1 LKTKIK
7 KYSYLI
13 RPLIILLDIVFINFI
28 IYYFRPKE
36 FLGIQFS
43 IYITIFWLI
52 ISYFTKFYN
61 VFRYTHVL
69 RILSLL
75 GAQFFIFIL
84 SFFAYF
90 SIFKEGE
97 VVSKQSNIIFSILF
111 VISTSKFL
119 SFFLLKIYRSS
130 GKNFRTVIVIGDNK
144 SAKDIVSIFNDK
156 QYLGYRFRG
165 YFSDNNKLFKYRLG
179 SVNDGLIFSRE
190 NNIDEIYCEANS
202 VSSLQLKEIINFSDE
217 NKIQVRLIPE
227 NKVIYSKNF
236 TKEYFGT
243 IPILKPKKLPFEM
256 FETHLIKRCFDIIF
270 SILIFILLLSW
281 LLPILWV
288 VVKIDSRGPFFFKQK
303 RDGINGE
310 QFYCYKIRS
319 MRVNSISDQTS
330 TVKNDFRITKI
341 GYFLRKTSL
350 DELPQFFNVL
360 RGEMSVV
367 GPRPHINIQT
377 KNYISNIDNY
387 LTRNSVKPGIT
398 GLAQVS
404 GYRGE
409 VKKKSD
415 IVNRVRLDIFY
426 IENWSFLLDVKIILM
441 TIFNV
446 FKGQEN
452 AY

>member
-1 LKTKIK
+1 MKTKIK
-7 KYSYLI
+7 KYSHLI
-13 RPLIILLDIVFINFI
+13 KPLIILFDIIFINLI
-28 IYYFRPKE
+28 LYYFSSKE
-36 FLGIQFS
+36 SLGLHLS
-43 IYITIFWLI
+43 GYCTILWLTT
-52 ISYFTKFYN
+52 SYFTKFYN
-61 VFRYTHVL
+61 VYRYTHVL

-75 GAQFFIFIL
+75 GGQFFIFIIA
-84 SFFAYF
+84 FFAYF

-97 VVSKQSNIIFSILF
+97 VISKQSNIVYFILLGISI
-111 VISTSKFL
+111 TKFF

-130 GKNFRTVIVIGDNK
+130 GKNFRTVIVIGDSN
-144 SAKDIVSIFNDK
+144 SAQEIVSVFNEE

-165 YFSDNNKLFKYRLG
+165 YFSDNEKLLKERSG
-179 SVNDGLIFSRE
+179 NINEGLIFSRE
-190 NNIDEIYCEANS
+190 NNIDEIYCEVNS
-202 VSSLQLKEIINFSDE
+202 VDPPQLKEIIDFSKE
-217 NKIQVRLIPE
+217 NKIEFRLIPE
-227 NKVIYSKNF
+227 NKAIYSKNF

-256 FETHLIKRCFDIIF
+256 IETHFVKRCFDIVF
-270 SILIFILLLSW
+270 SMLVITLLLSW

-319 MRVNSISDQTS
+319 MRVNTISDQTS

-341 GYFLRKTSL
+341 GYFLRKTSI

-446 FKGQEN
+446 FKGEEN

>member
-1 LKTKIK
+1 MKTKIK

-84 SFFAYF
+84 AFFAYF

-319 MRVNSISDQTS
+319 MRVNTISDQTS

>member
-84 SFFAYF
+84 AFFAYF

-319 MRVNSISDQTS
+319 MRVNTISDQTS

-341 GYFLRKTSL
+341 GYFLRKTSI

>member
-1 LKTKIK
+1 MKTKIK

-13 RPLIILLDIVFINFI
+13 RPLIILFDIIFINLI
-28 IYYFRPKE
+28 LYYFSPNE
-36 FLGIQFS
+36 FLGLQFS
-43 IYITIFWLI
+43 IYSTILWLS

-61 VFRYTHVL
+61 VYRYTHIL

-84 SFFAYF
+84 AFFAYF

-97 VVSKQSNIIFSILF
+97 VISKQSNIIYSTLL
-111 VISTSKFL
+111 VISTTKFFY
-119 SFFLLKIYRSS
+119 FFLLKIYRSS

-144 SAKDIVSIFNDK
+144 SAQDVVSIFNDK
-156 QYLGYRFRG
+156 QYLGYRFSG
-165 YFSDNNKLFKYRLG
+165 YFSDNKKSLKHRLG
-179 SVNDGLIFSRE
+179 SINEGLVFSRE
-190 NNIDEIYCEANS
+190 NNIDEIYCEVNS
-202 VSSLQLKEIINFSDE
+202 VSPLQLKQIINFSNE
-217 NKIQVRLIPE
+217 NKIEVRLIPE

-256 FETHLIKRCFDIIF
+256 IETHLIKRCFDIVF
-270 SILIFILLLSW
+270 SILIFSLVLLW
-281 LLPILWV
+281 LLPILWF

-303 RDGINGE
+303 RDGMNGN
-310 QFYCYKIRS
+310 QFYCFKIRS
-319 MRVNSISDQTS
+319 MKINAVSDQIS
-330 TVKNDFRITKI
+330 ASKNDDRITKI
-341 GYFLRKTSL
+341 GHLLRKTSL

-360 RGEMSVV
+360 IGDMSIV
-367 GPRPHINIQT
+367 GPRPHMNIQT
-377 KNYISNIDNY
+377 KKYISNIDNY

-409 VKKKSD
+409 VKKNSD
-415 IVNRVRLDIFY
+415 IVNRVRFDIFY
-426 IENWSFLLDVKIILM
+426 IENWSFLLDIKIILL
-441 TIFNV
+441 TIFNM
-446 FKGQEN
+446 FKVQDN

>member
-1 LKTKIK
+1 MKTKIK

-52 ISYFTKFYN
+52 ISYFTNFYN
-61 VFRYTHVL
+61 VFRYTHIL

-75 GAQFFIFIL
+75 VPQFFIFIL
-84 SFFAYF
+84 AFFAYF
-90 SIFKEGE
+90 SIFREGE

-111 VISTSKFL
+111 VIATTKFL
-119 SFFLLKIYRSS
+119 YFFLLKIYRSS

-281 LLPILWV
+281 LFPILWV

-426 IENWSFLLDVKIILM
+426 IENWSFLLDLKIVLL
-441 TIFNV
+441 TIFNMI
-446 FKGQEN
+446 KGQEN

>member
-1 LKTKIK
+1 MKTKIK

-84 SFFAYF
+84 AFFAYF

-319 MRVNSISDQTS
+319 MRVNTISDQTS

-341 GYFLRKTSL
+341 GYFLRKTSI

-360 RGEMSVV
+360 IGEMSVV

>member
-1 LKTKIK
+1 MKTKIK

-84 SFFAYF
+84 AFFAYF

-319 MRVNSISDQTS
+319 MRVNTISDQTS

-341 GYFLRKTSL
+341 GYFLRKTSI

-377 KNYISNIDNY
+377 KNYTSNIDNY

-409 VKKKSD
+409 VKNKSD

>member
-1 LKTKIK
+1 MKTKIK

-202 VSSLQLKEIINFSDE
+202 VSALQLKEIINFSDE

-319 MRVNSISDQTS
+319 MRVNTISDQTS

-341 GYFLRKTSL
+341 GYFLRKTSI

>member
-1 LKTKIK
+1 MKTKIK

-13 RPLIILLDIVFINFI
+13 RPLIILLDIVFVNFI

-84 SFFAYF
+84 AFFAYF

-111 VISTSKFL
+111 VISTTKFL
-119 SFFLLKIYRSS
+119 SFFLLKIYRLS
-130 GKNFRTVIVIGDNK
+130 GKNFRSVIVIGDNK
-144 SAKDIVSIFNDK
+144 SAKDIVSIFKDK

-165 YFSDNNKLFKYRLG
+165 YFSDNNKLLKYRLG

-190 NNIDEIYCEANS
+190 NNIDEIYCEVNS
-202 VSSLQLKEIINFSDE
+202 VSSVQLKEIINFSDE

-288 VVKIDSRGPFFFKQK
+288 FVKIDSRGPFFFKQK

-377 KNYISNIDNY
+377 KNYTSNIDNY

-426 IENWSFLLDVKIILM
+426 IENWSFLLDLKIVLL
-441 TIFNV
+441 TIFNMI
-446 FKGQEN
+446 KGQEN

>member
-13 RPLIILLDIVFINFI
+13 RPLIILLDIVFVNFI

-84 SFFAYF
+84 AFFAYF

-111 VISTSKFL
+111 VISTTKFL
-119 SFFLLKIYRSS
+119 SFFLLKIYRLS
-130 GKNFRTVIVIGDNK
+130 GKNFRSVIVIGDNK
-144 SAKDIVSIFNDK
+144 SAKDIVSIFKDK

-165 YFSDNNKLFKYRLG
+165 YFSDNNKLLKYRLG

-190 NNIDEIYCEANS
+190 NNIDEIYCEVNS
-202 VSSLQLKEIINFSDE
+202 VSSVQLKEIINFSDE

-377 KNYISNIDNY
+377 KNYTSNIDNY

-426 IENWSFLLDVKIILM
+426 IENWSFLLDLKIVLL
-441 TIFNV
+441 TIFNMI
-446 FKGQEN
+446 KGQEN

>member
-1 LKTKIK
+1 
-7 KYSYLI
+7 
-13 RPLIILLDIVFINFI
+13 
-28 IYYFRPKE
+28 
-36 FLGIQFS
+36 
-43 IYITIFWLI
+43 
-52 ISYFTKFYN
+52 
-61 VFRYTHVL
+61 
-69 RILSLL
+69 
-75 GAQFFIFIL
+75 
-84 SFFAYF
+84 
-90 SIFKEGE
+90 
-97 VVSKQSNIIFSILF
+97 
-111 VISTSKFL
+111 
-119 SFFLLKIYRSS
+119 
-130 GKNFRTVIVIGDNK
+130 
-144 SAKDIVSIFNDK
+144 
-156 QYLGYRFRG
+156 
-165 YFSDNNKLFKYRLG
+165 
-179 SVNDGLIFSRE
+179 
-190 NNIDEIYCEANS
+190 
-202 VSSLQLKEIINFSDE
+202 
-217 NKIQVRLIPE
+217 
-227 NKVIYSKNF
+227 VIYSKNF

-319 MRVNSISDQTS
+319 MRVNTISDQTS

-341 GYFLRKTSL
+341 GYFIRKTSI

>member
-1 LKTKIK
+1 MKTKIK

-13 RPLIILLDIVFINFI
+13 RPLIILLDIVFVNFI

-61 VFRYTHVL
+61 VFRYTHIL

-190 NNIDEIYCEANS
+190 NNIDEIYCEVNS
-202 VSSLQLKEIINFSDE
+202 VSSIQLKEIINFSDE

-319 MRVNSISDQTS
+319 MRVNTISDQTS

-341 GYFLRKTSL
+341 GYFLRKTSI

-441 TIFNV
+441 TILNV

>member
-1 LKTKIK
+1 MKTKIK

-13 RPLIILLDIVFINFI
+13 RPLIILLDIVFVNFI

-84 SFFAYF
+84 AFFAYF

-111 VISTSKFL
+111 VISTTKFL
-119 SFFLLKIYRSS
+119 SFFLLKIYRLS
-130 GKNFRTVIVIGDNK
+130 GKNFRSVIVIGDNK
-144 SAKDIVSIFNDK
+144 SAKDIVSIFKDK

-165 YFSDNNKLFKYRLG
+165 YFSDNNKLLKYRLG

-190 NNIDEIYCEANS
+190 NNIDEIYCEVNS
-202 VSSLQLKEIINFSDE
+202 VSSVQLKEIINFSDE

-426 IENWSFLLDVKIILM
+426 IENWSFLLDLKIVLL
-441 TIFNV
+441 TIFNMI
-446 FKGQEN
+446 KGQEN

>member
-319 MRVNSISDQTS
+319 MRVNTISDQTS

-341 GYFLRKTSL
+341 GYFLRKTSI

>member
-1 LKTKIK
+1 MKTKIK

-84 SFFAYF
+84 AFFAYF

-319 MRVNSISDQTS
+319 MRVNTISDQTS

-341 GYFLRKTSL
+341 GYFLRKTSI

>member
-1 LKTKIK
+1 
-7 KYSYLI
+7 
-13 RPLIILLDIVFINFI
+13 LDIVFINFI

-84 SFFAYF
+84 AFFAYF

-217 NKIQVRLIPE
+217 NKIQVRLI
-227 NKVIYSKNF
+227 NDHRV
-236 TKEYFGT
+236 TKLGAF
-243 IPILKPKKLPFEM
+243 M
-256 FETHLIKRCFDIIF
+256 
-270 SILIFILLLSW
+270 
-281 LLPILWV
+281 
-288 VVKIDSRGPFFFKQK
+288 
-303 RDGINGE
+303 
-310 QFYCYKIRS
+310 
-319 MRVNSISDQTS
+319 
-330 TVKNDFRITKI
+330 
-341 GYFLRKTSL
+341 RKTSI

-367 GPRPHINIQT
+367 GPRPHLPSLSVEYQ
-377 KNYISNIDNY
+377 KDVDDY
-387 LTRNSVKPGIT
+387 LRRHIVKPGIT

-404 GYRGE
+404 G
-409 VKKKSD
+409 
-415 IVNRVRLDIFY
+415 L
-426 IENWSFLLDVKIILM
+426 
-441 TIFNV
+441 
-446 FKGQEN
+446 
-452 AY
+452 